1 MAFKNYYDILGV
13 STSATQDEIKSAYRK
28 LSMKFHPDK
37 NNGDTFLAEMFK
49 NINEAHEILSNL
61 EKKKEYDNTLKSFDE
76 IDNPKASSN
85 ASSYSPVTQNVI
97 DSMKSV
103 NEYFKFYDIA
113 SQKYFEKRNAEYA
126 PKPKAFTIAN
136 ALFSVLVLLV
146 LWAFVRPKYSSS
158 NNTSNN
164 STSTTWT
171 TKQRAIVYSKPDV
184 ESRTIGTISSGQ
196 QLEPKEETNYFI
208 RIDFKDEDSTIK
220 TGYIRKKELKNK
232 E

>member
-13 STSATQDEIKSAYRK
+13 SVSSTQDELKSAYRK

-49 NINEAHEILSNL
+49 NINEANEVLSNL
-61 EKKKEYDNTLKSFDE
+61 ERKKEYDYTLKSFDE
-76 IDNPKASSN
+76 IHTPKASSN
-85 ASSYSPVTQNVI
+85 ASTYSPVTQNVI

-113 SQKYFEKRNAEYA
+113 SQKYLEKSNAEYT
-126 PKPKAFTIAN
+126 PKPRAFTIAK
-136 ALFSVLVLLV
+136 ALFSILVLLA
-146 LWAFVRPKYSSS
+146 LWAFVRPKYS
-158 NNTSNN
+158 N
-164 STSTTWT
+164 STSINWT
-171 TKQRAIVYSKPDV
+171 TKQIETVYSKPNIK
-184 ESRTIGTISSGQ
+184 SRKIGVIGSGQ

-208 RIDFKDEDSTIK
+208 KIEFKDADSTVR
-220 TGYIRKKELKNK
+220 TGYIRKKELKNN

>member
-13 STSATQDEIKSAYRK
+13 SVSATQDELKSAYRK

-61 EKKKEYDNTLKSFDE
+61 EKKKEYDYTLKSFDQN
-76 IDNPKASSN
+76 DTPKASSN
-85 ASSYSPVTQNVI
+85 ASTYSPVTQNVI

-113 SQKYFEKRNAEYA
+113 SQKYLEKRNAEYE
-126 PKPKAFTIAN
+126 PKPRAFTIGN
-136 ALFSVLVLLV
+136 ALFSVLVLLA
-146 LWAFVRPKYSSS
+146 LWAFVKPKYS
-158 NNTSNN
+158 N
-164 STSTTWT
+164 STSITWT
-171 TKQRAIVYSKPDV
+171 TKQIEAVYSKPNIK
-184 ESRTIGTISSGQ
+184 SRKIGIIGSGQ
-196 QLEPKEETNYFI
+196 QLEPKAETNYFI
-208 RIDFKDEDSTIK
+208 MIDFKDEDSTVR